1 MLLVVTNIAYGVRAN
16 RTPHNVTTSTT
27 ATPTTPTISTTPSRT
42 LTKSFKLTTQ
52 SLTNKTVTAG
62 YQSLTTYTYMHIYIH
77 IHMYVYRDMNQ
88 TLAYIQTY
96 LKYITTEAVLWPK
109 LWKCNAICCCL
120 VKEGKKVEEKN
131 VKIKNRQ

>member
-1 MLLVVTNIAYGVRAN
+1 MLLVVTNIAYGVGAN
-16 RTPHNVTTSTT
+16 RTPHNVTTSTE
-27 ATPTTPTISTTPSRT
+27 TPTTPTPTISTTPRRT

-62 YQSLTTYTYMHIYIH
+62 YQSLTTCTYL
-77 IHMYVYRDMNQ
+77 HMYVHRDMNQ

-109 LWKCNAICCCL
+109 LWQCNAICCCL
-120 VKEGKKVEEKN
+120 VKEGGKK
-131 VKIKNRQ
+131 